1 MDEAVDEVID
11 EMYSKIAD
19 RRLLKADI
27 APMVTQ
33 AIRSNINFFG
43 SLA

>member
-27 APMVTQ
+27 AAMVAQ